1 MLDPNNETIYAG
13 NGTDG
18 LSESFHD
25 NVNYA
30 GEFVEDNNLESNLRR
45 RKGKIISCAKETIEH
60 GEWNCVYAWCS
71 TLKRKDFYR
80 N

>member
-18 LSESFHD
+18 LSEDIHD

-30 GEFVEDNNLESNLRR
+30 GDFAEDNNLESNLRR

-60 GEWNCVYAWCS
+60 GEFMSVLSLLN
-71 TLKRKDFYR
+71 
-80 N
+80 